1 MNKIY
6 NNLTID
12 NLIRTEY
19 FNQFNKYQQEEILEG
34 LERNLDISL
43 YAKKE
48 FDNFQMRQIKLGLI
62 NNLNVSLYAKEE
74 YSWKQMAALRTGLG
88 AELDVSSL
96 LDSDISSFFMNI
108 SISNLLKESEKEKN
122 EKNI

>member
-1 MNKIY
+1 MKKIY
-6 NNLTID
+6 NNLSIE
-12 NLIRTEY
+12 NLIKTNW
-19 FNQFNKYQQEEILEG
+19 FKQFNKYQQEQILEG
-34 LERNLDISL
+34 LERKLDISI
-43 YAKKE
+43 YAKPE

-74 YSWKQMAALRTGLG
+74 YSWKQMATIRTGLE
-88 AELDVSSL
+88 ADLDVSSL

-108 SISNLLKESEKEKN
+108 SINNLLKEKEKEKD

>member
-19 FNQFNKYQQEEILEG
+19 FNQFNKYQQEEIIEG

-62 NNLNVSLYAKEE
+62 NNINVSLYAKEE
-74 YSWKQMAALRTGLG
+74 YSWKQMASLRTGME

-96 LDSDISSFFMNI
+96 LDSDISSLFMNI

>member
-19 FNQFNKYQQEEILEG
+19 FNQFNKYQQEEIIEG

-62 NNLNVSLYAKEE
+62 NNINVSLYAKEE
-74 YSWKQMAALRTGLG
+74 YSWKQMAALRTGME

>member
-6 NNLTID
+6 NNLSIE
-12 NLIRTEY
+12 NLIKTEW
-19 FNQFNKYQQEEILEG
+19 FKQFNKYQQEEIIEG

-74 YSWKQMAALRTGLG
+74 YSWKQMASLRTGLE

-96 LDSDISSFFMNI
+96 LNSNISSLFMNI